1 MKYSL
6 TEIGFA
12 VFLAAGLAGCAST
25 ANADGSANPVDEG
38 VKQGMACVRK
48 TAGSDDCA
56 ALERKC
62 AATMTPQEVQFCEG
76 YQAVS
81 DYLGGKQLTPGAHGL
96 LVRHGFIQE

>member
-38 VKQGMACVRK
+38 VK
-48 TAGSDDCA
+48 
-56 ALERKC
+56 
-62 AATMTPQEVQFCEG
+62 
-76 YQAVS
+76 
-81 DYLGGKQLTPGAHGL
+81 
-96 LVRHGFIQE
+96 